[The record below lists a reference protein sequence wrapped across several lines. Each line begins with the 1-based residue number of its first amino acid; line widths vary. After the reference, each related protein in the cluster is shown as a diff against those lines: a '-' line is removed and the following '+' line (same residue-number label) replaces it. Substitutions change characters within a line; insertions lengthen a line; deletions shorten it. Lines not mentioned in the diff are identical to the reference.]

1 MISSFGAHIAKSTPG
16 FGTGLACAPPPM
28 TPGALCGRVGGVV
41 VLLLGAAGRF
51 PVSSATLPTARA
63 RGLTPPTTLQRGS
76 YRTPAVNEWVR
87 RCQRTR
93 CWAQRWGR
101 AVAGTRAGRSPAGGP
116 PASDADVDSWE
127 LKKRRRR
134 GGRRRLRV
142 TSGARVFVPRCTAI
156 RCLHEL
162 TSTYVASNRASVYGQ
177 TRGAVEQRVEA
188 RLPLE
193 VSFRGDF
200 FCESFHWPRES

>member
-16 FGTGLACAPPPM
+16 LGTGLACAPPPM

-87 RCQRTR
+87 RCQWNRS
-93 CWAQRWGR
+93 WAQRWGR

-156 RCLHEL
+156 QCLHDL
-162 TSTYVASNRASVYGQ
+162 TST
-177 TRGAVEQRVEA
+177 
-188 RLPLE
+188 
-193 VSFRGDF
+193 
-200 FCESFHWPRES
+200 